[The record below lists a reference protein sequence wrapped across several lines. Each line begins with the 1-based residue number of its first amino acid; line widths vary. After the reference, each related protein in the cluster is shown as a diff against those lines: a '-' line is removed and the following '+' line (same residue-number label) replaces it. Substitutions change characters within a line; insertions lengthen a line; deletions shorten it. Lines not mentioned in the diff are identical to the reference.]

1 MKASWFRSGL
11 LLGFFAAAVPVKAR
25 EPIPA
30 TLEAPSPGFLSGERI
45 RLRLPSGVRYS
56 GRVVSA
62 DDSCVTVAGR
72 DGLVL
77 KVDRRE
83 LSGVEVSQA
92 RGRGEGALRGSLKGA
107 ALGALLGGFV
117 YAVDQGSKRPDGL
130 CGDLSS
136 GITRCTTGS
145 DVFSMTAGTALLG
158 AALGALHPGE
168 RWLPVKPDALRVG
181 LGRAPGGGVAVR
193 ASLSF

>member
-1 MKASWFRSGL
+1 MKVSWFRSGL

-62 DDSCVTVAGR
+62 DDSFVTVAGR

-130 CGDLSS
+130 CGDLST
-136 GITRCTTGS
+136 GITRCTTLARRPARSAAVRQPLARRGS
-145 DVFSMTAGTALLG
+145 DPRRRFSRPATRRPESAC
-158 AALGALHPGE
+158 P
-168 RWLPVKPDALRVG
+168 
-181 LGRAPGGGVAVR
+181 
-193 ASLSF
+193 